1 MSDERCA
8 VIQLSGE
15 CAVVNVGVNDGHCAV
30 PSGEVSDECA
40 VFVSEREPNG
50 KWSALRRGKG

>member
-1 MSDERCA
+1 